1 MWITRLSELDFDETE
16 LGGVLEAIDSEW
28 ITAGPRTAEFE
39 RAFAAVCGTS
49 DAIAVSNGTAALF
62 LSLKALGV
70 GPGDEV
76 LCPSLTF
83 VATAAAIIHC
93 GAKPVLVDVCSLE
106 DPTMDPFDAERKITA
121 KTKAILP
128 MHYAGIPANMHKL
141 ASLAKCHRL
150 WIVEDAAH
158 APGARYNGSPCGS
171 WSDAGCFSFFGNK
184 NITTAEG
191 GMITTSDPD
200 LAAHVRLLRS
210 HGMTVNSWDREN
222 GRPGHYDVTEF
233 GFNFRFDDIRAA
245 LGLAQLAKL
254 ERINSQRKELSRL
267 YNVLLSESEP
277 DLVLPLASTPLDKE
291 PSYHLYPVLFPT
303 SAERDSMEELL
314 REDGIQTS
322 IHYKP
327 IHHFKAFREVDPGIS
342 LPVTERFAEREL
354 SLPLYPSMT
363 ESHIESIVSAVNHC
377 RSRSASKTQAKS
389 YRVSTPVLP
398 PGS

>member
-1 MWITRLSELDFDETE
+1 MWIARLSELDFDETE
-16 LGGVLEAIDSEW
+16 LGGVLDAIDSEW

-39 RAFAAVCGTS
+39 KAFAAVCGTS

-83 VATAAAIIHC
+83 VATAAAVIHC
-93 GAKPVLVDVCSLE
+93 GAKPVLVDVCSLQ
-106 DPTMDPFDAERKITA
+106 DPTMDPFDAEQKITE

-128 MHYAGIPANMHKL
+128 VHYAGIPADMHAL
-141 ASLAKCHRL
+141 ASLAKSHGL
-150 WIVEDAAH
+150 LIVEDAAH
-158 APGARYNGSPCGS
+158 APGARYDGRPCGG

-191 GMITTSDPD
+191 GMITTSDAE
-200 LAAHVRLLRS
+200 LAAHIRLLRS

-254 ERINSQRKELSRL
+254 ERINTQRKELSRL

-277 DLVLPLASTPLDKE
+277 DLVLPFASISLDKE

-303 SAERDSMEELL
+303 SEERNAMEELL

-327 IHHFKAFREVDPGIS
+327 IHCFKAFRDIDPGTS
-342 LPVTERFAEREL
+342 LPVTEQFAGREL

-363 ESHIESIVSAVNHC
+363 ESHIETIVAAVNHC
-377 RSRSASKTQAKS
+377 RSRSASRMHSRFTA
-389 YRVSTPVLP
+389 
-398 PGS
+398 

>member
-1 MWITRLSELDFDETE
+1 
-16 LGGVLEAIDSEW
+16 
-28 ITAGPRTAEFE
+28 
-39 RAFAAVCGTS
+39 
-49 DAIAVSNGTAALF
+49 
-62 LSLKALGV
+62 
-70 GPGDEV
+70 
-76 LCPSLTF
+76 
-83 VATAAAIIHC
+83 
-93 GAKPVLVDVCSLE
+93 
-106 DPTMDPFDAERKITA
+106 
-121 KTKAILP
+121 
-128 MHYAGIPANMHKL
+128 MHYAGIPANMHAL
-141 ASLAKCHRL
+141 ASLAKSHRL
-150 WIVEDAAH
+150 SIVEDAAH
-158 APGARYNGSPCGS
+158 APGARYNGRPCGS

-191 GMITTSDPD
+191 GMITTSDMD

-254 ERINSQRKELSRL
+254 DRINSQRKELSRL
-267 YNVLLSESEP
+267 YNLLLSESEP
-277 DLVLPLASTPLDKE
+277 DLVLPLASIPLDKE

-363 ESHIESIVSAVNHC
+363 EGHIETVVAAVNHC
-377 RSRSASKTQAKS
+377 RSQSASSMHSRFMT
-389 YRVSTPVLP
+389 
-398 PGS
+398 

>member
-1 MWITRLSELDFDETE
+1 MWIARLSELDFDETE
-16 LGGVLEAIDSEW
+16 LAGVLDAIDSEW

-39 RAFAAVCGTS
+39 KAFATVCGTS

-62 LSLKALGV
+62 LALKALGV

-83 VATAAAIIHC
+83 VATAAAVIHC
-93 GAKPVLVDVCSLE
+93 GARPVLVDICSAE
-106 DPTMDPFDAERKITA
+106 DPTMDPVDAEHKITPR
-121 KTKAILP
+121 TKAILP
-128 MHYAGIPANMHKL
+128 VHYAGIPANMHAL
-141 ASLAKCHRL
+141 ASVAKSHGL
-150 WIVEDAAH
+150 LIVEDAAH
-158 APGARYNGSPCGS
+158 APGARYDDRPCGS

-184 NITTAEG
+184 NITTGEG
-191 GMITTSDPD
+191 GMITTSDPE
-200 LAAHVRLLRS
+200 LAAHIRLLRS

-254 ERINSQRKELSRL
+254 ERINTQRKELSRL

-277 DLVLPLASTPLDKE
+277 DLVLPFASLSMDKE

-303 SAERDSMEELL
+303 SEERNAMEELL

-327 IHHFKAFREVDPGIS
+327 IHWFKAFRDVDPDIS
-342 LPVTERFAEREL
+342 LPITEHFAEREL

-363 ESHIESIVSAVNHC
+363 ESHVESIVSAVNHC
-377 RSRSASKTQAKS
+377 RLRSASRIQA
-389 YRVSTPVLP
+389 RFMA
-398 PGS
+398 

>member
-1 MWITRLSELDFDETE
+1 MWIARLSELDFDETE
-16 LGGVLEAIDSEW
+16 LVGVLDAIDSEW
-28 ITAGPRTAEFE
+28 ITAGPRTAAFE
-39 RAFAAVCGTS
+39 KAFASVCGTS

-62 LSLKALGV
+62 LALKALGI

-83 VATAAAIIHC
+83 VATAAAVIHC
-93 GAKPVLVDVCSLE
+93 GAKPVLVDICSPE
-106 DPTMDPFDAERKITA
+106 DPTMDPVDAEQRITPR
-121 KTKAILP
+121 TKAILP
-128 MHYAGIPANMHKL
+128 VHYAGIPANMHVL
-141 ASLAKCHRL
+141 TSLAQTHGLR
-150 WIVEDAAH
+150 IVEDAAH
-158 APGARYNGSPCGS
+158 APGARYDGRPCGS
-171 WSDAGCFSFFGNK
+171 WGDAGCFSFFGNK

-191 GMITTSDPD
+191 GMITTSDPE
-200 LAAHVRLLRS
+200 LAAHIRLLRS

-254 ERINSQRKELSRL
+254 ERINIQRKQLSRL

-277 DLVLPLASTPLDKE
+277 DLLLPFASIPLEKE

-303 SAERDSMEELL
+303 SEERNSMEELL

-327 IHHFKAFREVDPGIS
+327 IHWFKAFRDIEPGIS

-354 SLPLYPSMT
+354 SLPIYPSMT
-363 ESHIESIVSAVNHC
+363 ESHIETIVSAVNHC
-377 RSRSASKTQAKS
+377 RSRSASKIQA
-389 YRVSTPVLP
+389 RFMA
-398 PGS
+398 

>member
-1 MWITRLSELDFDETE
+1 MWIARLSELDFDETE
-16 LGGVLEAIDSEW
+16 LAGVLDAIDSEW

-39 RAFAAVCGTS
+39 KAFAAVCGTS

-62 LSLKALGV
+62 LALKALGI

-83 VATAAAIIHC
+83 VATAAAVIHC
-93 GAKPVLVDVCSLE
+93 GARPVLVDICSAE
-106 DPTMDPFDAERKITA
+106 DPTMDPVDAEQKITA
-121 KTKAILP
+121 RTKAILP
-128 MHYAGIPANMHKL
+128 VHYAGIPANMHAL
-141 ASLAKCHRL
+141 TSLAKAHGL
-150 WIVEDAAH
+150 LIVEDAAH
-158 APGARYNGSPCGS
+158 APGARYDGRPCGS
-171 WSDAGCFSFFGNK
+171 WSAAGCFSFFGNK

-191 GMITTSDPD
+191 GMITTSDPE
-200 LAAHVRLLRS
+200 LAAHIRLLRS

-254 ERINSQRKELSRL
+254 ERINFQRKELSRL
-267 YNVLLSESEP
+267 YNLLLSESEP
-277 DLVLPLASTPLDKE
+277 DLVLPFASIPLDKD

-303 SAERDSMEELL
+303 TEERDSMEELL

-327 IHHFKAFREVDPGIS
+327 IHRFKAFRDVDPGIS
-342 LPVTERFAEREL
+342 LPITEHFAEREL
-354 SLPLYPSMT
+354 SLPLYPSMSD
-363 ESHIESIVSAVNHC
+363 SHIESVVSAVNHC
-377 RSRSASKTQAKS
+377 RLRSASRIQA
-389 YRVSTPVLP
+389 RFMA
-398 PGS
+398 